1 MERIGKIKMKFNIE
15 PLIWSL
21 KILSQHTYWTSL
33 LLFFLLRKNTIVKTG
48 QREIHDAQNLK
59 YQSLESTQCLLAPSQ
74 TSQVEIK
81 SSATFK
87 LG

>member
-1 MERIGKIKMKFNIE
+1 M
-15 PLIWSL
+15 
-21 KILSQHTYWTSL
+21 Y
-33 LLFFLLRKNTIVKTG
+33 FLTIVKTG

-59 YQSLESTQCLLAPSQ
+59 HQSLESTQYLLAPSQ

-81 SSATFK
+81 LSATFK